1 MSQSPTDS
9 LTAPEPDDPVP
20 DMVELAT
27 NANAVSPAY
36 WLNGIIK
43 TITGFDALTIIT
55 DYVAG
60 DWAAMQKAGTAIEN
74 LAKYNA
80 AYAVGIDSAVKEF
93 EASWRGNAAENSRTY
108 FASLTDGL
116 NKQVDPLQQIADEIK
131 AFALS
136 SYGLAQT
143 VSGLVQTLFD
153 LAAMYAIKQAAVAA
167 LSATVAGAPAAAA
180 MQAAAAF
187 DAARMIKTW
196 IDIWGKLGLMFAG
209 SEGAIGMISAG
220 INGVVESAELP
231 AINASG
237 YDHPGAYV

>member
-1 MSQSPTDS
+1 MTQDPTEY

-43 TITGFDALTIIT
+43 TITGFDALTIVT

-74 LAKYNA
+74 LAKYNSS
-80 AYAVGIDSAVKEF
+80 YATGIDNAVKEF
-93 EASWRGNAAENSRTY
+93 EESWRGNAADSSRAYFNSLIE
-108 FASLTDGL
+108 SLDE
-116 NKQVDPLQQIADEIK
+116 QVDPLQQIADEIK

-167 LSATVAGAPAAAA
+167 LGATVAGAPAAAA
-180 MQAAAAF
+180 MQAAAAL

-209 SEGAIGMISAG
+209 SEGTIGLISAG
-220 INGVVESAELP
+220 INGAVESVELP

-237 YDHPGAYV
+237 YDHPGVYT

>member
-1 MSQSPTDS
+1 MSSPTDN
-9 LTAPEPDDPVP
+9 LTTPEPDDPVP

-36 WLNGIIK
+36 WLNSIVK

-80 AYAVGIDSAVKEF
+80 DYAVSIDSAVEEF
-93 EASWRGNAAENSRTY
+93 EASWRGNAADNSRAY
-108 FASLTDGL
+108 FTKLTDGL

-180 MQAAAAF
+180 MQAAAAL

-209 SEGAIGMISAG
+209 SEGTIGLISAG
-220 INGVVESAELP
+220 INGAVDSAELP

-237 YDHPGAYV
+237 YDHPGVYV

>member
-1 MSQSPTDS
+1 MSQSPTDN

-80 AYAVGIDSAVKEF
+80 DYAVGIDSAVKEF

-131 AFALS
+131 AFRALVLRVGADGLRLGADPVRSRRDVCDQTGGGSRVECHGSRCAGGGSDAS
-136 SYGLAQT
+136 SGSVRRGADDQ
-143 VSGLVQTLFD
+143 D
-153 LAAMYAIKQAAVAA
+153 L
-167 LSATVAGAPAAAA
+167 
-180 MQAAAAF
+180 
-187 DAARMIKTW
+187 D
-196 IDIWGKLGLMFAG
+196 
-209 SEGAIGMISAG
+209 
-220 INGVVESAELP
+220 
-231 AINASG
+231 
-237 YDHPGAYV
+237 